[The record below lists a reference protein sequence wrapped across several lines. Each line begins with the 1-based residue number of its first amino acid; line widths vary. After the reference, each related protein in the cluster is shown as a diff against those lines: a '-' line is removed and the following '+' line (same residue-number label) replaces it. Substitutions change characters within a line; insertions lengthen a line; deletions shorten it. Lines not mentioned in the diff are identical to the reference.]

1 MPALSLNH
9 INIRAPLALLN
20 QLRDFYCDVLG
31 LQVGDRPVV
40 SSQGYWLY
48 ANEHALIHL
57 SVSSPEELRQINTST
72 TLDHVAFTCTNLA
85 AMSDTLQQL
94 QIAFRHNAVPD
105 SATRQLF
112 FRDPAGNGVELTFS
126 SGE

>member
-20 QLRDFYCDVLG
+20 QLRDFYCAVLG

-40 SSQGYWLY
+40 NSQGYWLY
-48 ANEHALIHL
+48 ASEHALIHL
-57 SVSSPEELRQINTST
+57 SVSSSGELPQLNPNT
-72 TLDHVAFTCTNLA
+72 TLDHVAFTCSNLK
-85 AMSDTLQQL
+85 AMSDALEQL
-94 QIAFRHNAVPD
+94 HIVFRLNEIPNSPA
-105 SATRQLF
+105 RQLF
-112 FRDPAGNGVELTFS
+112 FRDPAGNGVELTFP